1 MNSGKFQTPEQL
13 TKMAQ
18 QSVEQVSSAYTQFMQ
33 TMTDAMSMWTNA
45 LPSNEVTKGF
55 QSAQELSIRFA
66 KENSE
71 AGLEHAK
78 KLASAKDLTELSRLQ
93 TQFVQTQ
100 MKNFVAQSQEY
111 GQLLLKAS
119 SQK

>member
-13 TKMAQ
+13 TKTAQ
-18 QSVEQVSSAYTQFMQ
+18 QNVEHVSTAYTQFTQ
-33 TMTDAMSMWTNA
+33 AMTDAMSMWTNA

-55 QSAQELSIRFA
+55 QALQELSIRFA

-78 KLASAKDLTELSRLQ
+78 KLASAKDLTELTRLQ
-93 TQFVQTQ
+93 TLFAQTQ
-100 MKNFVAQSQEY
+100 MKNFAAQSQEY
-111 GQLLLKAS
+111 GQLMLKAS
-119 SQK
+119 SRK